1 MIYQSSFKCR
11 IAGNDQY
18 SLNFAVFKCYDWREC
33 LMDNELISRRFEI
46 ESKLFFLDF
55 KENPNGRYLKITE
68 KSGDKKSF
76 IIVPEG
82 GLNAFLKELTEIINE
97 TDKLQ

>member
-1 MIYQSSFKCR
+1 
-11 IAGNDQY
+11 
-18 SLNFAVFKCYDWREC
+18 
-33 LMDNELISRRFEI
+33 MDNELFSTRFEI

-68 KSGDKKSF
+68 KSGDKRSF

-82 GLNAFLKELTEIINE
+82 GLHSFINELTEFVKE
-97 TDKLQ
+97 FSSST

>member
-1 MIYQSSFKCR
+1 
-11 IAGNDQY
+11 
-18 SLNFAVFKCYDWREC
+18 
-33 LMDNELISRRFEI
+33 
-46 ESKLFFLDF
+46 LDI

-68 KSGDKKSF
+68 KSGDKRSF

-97 TDKLQ
+97 TNKLQ

>member
-1 MIYQSSFKCR
+1 
-11 IAGNDQY
+11 
-18 SLNFAVFKCYDWREC
+18 
-33 LMDNELISRRFEI
+33 MDNELLSRRFEI

-68 KSGDKKSF
+68 KSGDKRSF

-82 GLNAFLKELTEIINE
+82 GLESFLHELTEFVKE
-97 TDKLQ
+97 CKPAT

>member
-1 MIYQSSFKCR
+1 
-11 IAGNDQY
+11 
-18 SLNFAVFKCYDWREC
+18 
-33 LMDNELISRRFEI
+33 MDNELISRRFEI

-68 KSGDKKSF
+68 KAGDKRSF

-82 GLNAFLKELTEIINE
+82 GFSTFLKELTEIINE
-97 TDKLQ
+97 SNKLQ

>member
-1 MIYQSSFKCR
+1 
-11 IAGNDQY
+11 
-18 SLNFAVFKCYDWREC
+18 
-33 LMDNELISRRFEI
+33 MDNELLSRRFEI

-68 KSGDKKSF
+68 KSGDKRSF

-82 GLNAFLKELTEIINE
+82 GLQSFIKELTEIVNE
-97 TDKLQ
+97 SNKL

>member
-1 MIYQSSFKCR
+1 
-11 IAGNDQY
+11 
-18 SLNFAVFKCYDWREC
+18 
-33 LMDNELISRRFEI
+33 MDNELLSQRFEI

-68 KSGDKKSF
+68 KSGGKRNF

-82 GLNAFLKELTEIINE
+82 GINDFANELTEFVKKTN
-97 TDKLQ
+97 KL

>member
-1 MIYQSSFKCR
+1 MAFK
-11 IAGNDQY
+11 
-18 SLNFAVFKCYDWREC
+18 
-33 LMDNELISRRFEI
+33 DNELYTRRFEI

-68 KSGDKKSF
+68 KSGDKRSF

-82 GLNAFLKELTEIINE
+82 GIDSFISQLSQFQEEYNTTTA
-97 TDKLQ
+97 

>member
-1 MIYQSSFKCR
+1 
-11 IAGNDQY
+11 
-18 SLNFAVFKCYDWREC
+18 
-33 LMDNELISRRFEI
+33 MDNELISRRFEI

-82 GLNAFLKELTEIINE
+82 GLNVFLKELTEIINE
-97 TDKLQ
+97 TDKLR

>member
-1 MIYQSSFKCR
+1 
-11 IAGNDQY
+11 
-18 SLNFAVFKCYDWREC
+18 
-33 LMDNELISRRFEI
+33 MDNELLSRRFEI

-68 KSGDKKSF
+68 KSGEKRSF

-82 GLNAFLKELTEIINE
+82 GVNEFLKELTEIINE
-97 TDKLQ
+97 ANKLQ